1 MGLLTDESAIVVA
14 PISLVAGAP
23 RFSPWNSESS
33 ATGRGRG
40 RMCARRWRP
49 RTRLASAIATP
60 LAMKNCLVH
69 PESTASCQTASA
81 PARSANG
88 VIHTASIDKDG
99 ENSGAGWLGVVEV
112 SKTRL
117 GGIANKK
124 VVGPHD
130 VAVLDPSGNEILT
143 LVSCYPSTSLVPPP
157 IGS

>member
-23 RFSPWNSESS
+23 RFSPWNSEST

-40 RMCARRWRP
+40 GMCARRWRP
-49 RTRLASAIATP
+49 RTRLASAIARR
-60 LAMKNCLVH
+60 LAMKNWLVQR
-69 PESTASCQTASA
+69 ESAASCQTASA

-88 VIHTASIDKDG
+88 VSQTASIDNDG

-117 GGIANKK
+117 GGIGNKK

-130 VAVLDPSGNEILT
+130 VAGLEPSGNEILT
-143 LVSCYPSTSLVPPP
+143 LVTC
-157 IGS
+157 

>member
-60 LAMKNCLVH
+60 LAMKNWLVH
-69 PESTASCQTASA
+69 PESAASCQTASA

-88 VIHTASIDKDG
+88 VSHTASIDNDG
-99 ENSGAGWLGVVEV
+99 ENSGAGWLGVVV
-112 SKTRL
+112 LSKTRF
-117 GGIANKK
+117 GGNASKQDEA
-124 VVGPHD
+124 PPD
-130 VAVLDPSGNEILT
+130 VPV
-143 LVSCYPSTSLVPPP
+143 
-157 IGS
+157 

>member
-1 MGLLTDESAIVVA
+1 MS
-14 PISLVAGAP
+14 
-23 RFSPWNSESS
+23 
-33 ATGRGRG
+33 
-40 RMCARRWRP
+40 
-49 RTRLASAIATP
+49 
-60 LAMKNCLVH
+60 
-69 PESTASCQTASA
+69 
-81 PARSANG
+81 
-88 VIHTASIDKDG
+88 HTASIDNDG

-143 LVSCYPSTSLVPPP
+143 LVTCYPSTSLVPPP